1 MRSILPQALEN
12 DDEQHSASVG
22 LSLLPDSFHIFSSTD
37 LNSFKRVAQI
47 SVKWKQ
53 CRKAAC
59 M

>member
-47 SVKWKQ
+47 SV
-53 CRKAAC
+53 
-59 M
+59 